1 MTSKRRLS
9 SKIWKMAR
17 SWHQPLVLALIL
29 VVSIAAS
36 DDSDWDDDDDEGA
49 RKVTAPFEVDG
60 EVRHDW
66 GHSNLRA
73 WDGAVCAKKLILSR
87 AGLQLISLH
96 NKLGKQMLRYLT
108 FRTGFFTGCRGHY
121 R

>member
-1 MTSKRRLS
+1 
-9 SKIWKMAR
+9 MAR
-17 SWHQPLVLALIL
+17 SWQQPLVLSFIL

-73 WDGAVCAKKLILSR
+73 WDGAVCAKRLIFPR
-87 AGLQLISLH
+87 AGLQLMSLH
-96 NKLGKQMLRYLT
+96 NKLGKCC
-108 FRTGFFTGCRGHY
+108 GI
-121 R
+121 